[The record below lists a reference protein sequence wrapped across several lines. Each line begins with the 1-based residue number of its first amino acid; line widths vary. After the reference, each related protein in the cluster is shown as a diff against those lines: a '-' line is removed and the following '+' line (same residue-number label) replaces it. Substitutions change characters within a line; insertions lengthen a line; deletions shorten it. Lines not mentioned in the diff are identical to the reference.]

1 MYTIAFDETINF
13 EILKNQAQKDE
24 PIMLAGIVYKDIST
38 SVYKKNGNV
47 TDPERERIVRY
58 FKKVCKSAGTRFPQD
73 LHSNG
78 TNDFYVKKSKEEVR
92 KTLGEFIK
100 FGTYKGGDLLFT
112 DGRNNIVESG
122 GTALKREGFYQ
133 LVTLL
138 KSSEMISGITDN
150 SIQSDNVASNLYL
163 NMAQEYLKKGIFY
176 NLSITEDTP
185 SVAFN
190 IPSRKLKKVEVD
202 SVENYNKYGYG
213 TYLKPAE
220 KDKADSKDIHYFKIT
235 DEGYY
240 HALITEL
247 SNLREISVD
256 SLFTKSIVY
265 KSGQERKQAFL
276 FLADSVCATLSYKN
290 DKPYDQ
296 DIRKR
301 MNRLNYPE
309 KNLFFYY
316 EGRNDYFD
324 KAVQAYVDKDML
336 TALSELYDGKRWSSP
351 DVKKYYRKKWY
362 SVLEK
367 KVLETL
373 VSGTLEKTVDALDK
387 YRYCDN
393 LEQKKLL
400 YMLETV
406 EKAAANADIDNRYK
420 FRLADIGISAYTH
433 TGNPKMAEHYYFECM
448 KYQDDIDSDDLQRAQ
463 IRYITTLNDLFAY
476 ERARDHALSLL
487 GIDSRAYPAVVE
499 KKKKLIIRVIDWLLG
514 KGVEGKES
522 ESADLDRD
530 YIISLMPEKVSRPS
544 MYKALS
550 SLGQTYAFMKD
561 PMAEYCFVKLINDI
575 QYAPDSSITKSFLLH
590 WYIENGDEAS
600 YRRNAVDYFDGRA
613 DLNDQLLYLIKEGSK
628 KREESP
634 RFSLGYAMF
643 VFIKAFYVF
652 YKDDTENSVVAEKLI
667 HIKDTINAII
677 PNGDRCM
684 KNHPWEIIF
693 KYAAM
698 LASNT
703 GGSNFSGIRA
713 ENKRNAKNA
722 IGNQAE
728 YIIKKVMEFGDIEI
742 LSQELTSDN
751 KIRKY
756 HNKINALWNELFA
769 ENVFP
774 YRSAS
779 DITEKEKLYDLKQ
792 VFTYMYH

>member
-13 EILKNQAQKDE
+13 EILKNQEQRDE
-24 PIMLAGIVYKDIST
+24 PIMLAGIVYKDTSA
-38 SVYKKNGNV
+38 SVYKNNGNV
-47 TDPERERIVRY
+47 TDPEKERIVRY
-58 FKKVCKSAGTRFPQD
+58 YKKVCMSAGTRFPQD

-78 TNDFYVKKSKEEVR
+78 TNEFYVKKSKEEVR

-100 FGTYKGGDLLFT
+100 FGTYKGKDLLFT
-112 DGRNNIVESG
+112 DGSNNIVENG

-133 LVTLL
+133 LITLL
-138 KSSEMISGITDN
+138 KSSEMISGTTDN
-150 SIQSDNVASNLYL
+150 SIQSDDVASNLYL

-185 SVAFN
+185 SVVFN
-190 IPSRKLKKVEVD
+190 LPTRKLKKNEVD
-202 SVENYNKYGYG
+202 RQENYSKYGYG
-213 TYLKPAE
+213 TYIKPANE
-220 KDKADSKDIHYFKIT
+220 DEADSKEMHFFKIA

-240 HALITEL
+240 HSLITEL
-247 SNLREISVD
+247 SNLREIKVD
-256 SLFTKSIVY
+256 RLFTKSIVY
-265 KSGQERKQAFL
+265 KRGQELKQAFL
-276 FLADSVCATLSYKN
+276 FLADSVCSVLSYKN

-296 DIRKR
+296 DIRNR

-324 KAVQAYVDKDML
+324 KAVQAYLEKDML
-336 TALSELYDGKRWSSP
+336 TALGKIYDGKRWSSP

-367 KVLETL
+367 KVLEAL
-373 VSGTLEKTVDALDK
+373 ISGTLEKTVDALDK
-387 YRYCDN
+387 YRYSDN

-406 EKAAANADIDNRYK
+406 EKAAANTDIDSRYR

-448 KYQDDIDSDDLQRAQ
+448 QYQDDIDSDDLQRAQ

-487 GIDSRAYPAVVE
+487 GIDNSAHPVAVE
-499 KKKKLIIRVIDWLLG
+499 KKKNLIIRVVEWLLG
-514 KGVEGKES
+514 KGVDGKES
-522 ESADLDRD
+522 ESVDLDRNH
-530 YIISLMPEKVSRPS
+530 IISLLPEKVSRPN

-561 PMAEYCFVKLINDI
+561 PMAEYCFVKSINDI

-590 WYIENGDEAS
+590 WYIENGDEAG
-600 YRRNAVDYFDGRA
+600 YHRNALDYFDGRA
-613 DLNDQLLYLIKEGSK
+613 DLNEQLLYLIKEGSK
-628 KREESP
+628 KREELP

-652 YKDDTENSVVAEKLI
+652 YKDDPENNVVAEKLI
-667 HIKDTINAII
+667 HIKDTINALI
-677 PNGDRCM
+677 PNGDRFM

-713 ENKRNAKNA
+713 ENKRSAKKA

-756 HNKINALWNELFA
+756 HKKINALWNELFE
-769 ENVFP
+769 ENVYP
-774 YRSAS
+774 YRDST
-779 DITEKEKLYDLKQ
+779 DIAVKEKLEDLRQ